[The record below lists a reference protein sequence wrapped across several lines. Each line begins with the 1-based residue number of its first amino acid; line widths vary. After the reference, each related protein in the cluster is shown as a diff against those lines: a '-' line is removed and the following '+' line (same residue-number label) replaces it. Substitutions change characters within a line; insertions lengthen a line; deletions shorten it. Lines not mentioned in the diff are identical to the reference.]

1 MRKTLF
7 ACLVAVAFPVLAED
21 NPAVVVTGS
30 PLGSGLY
37 DLVVPADVLDGRRL
51 VQLRRGSLGE
61 TLESLPGM
69 SATWFGP
76 AASRPVIR
84 GLDGDRIRILQNG
97 TNTLDAS
104 ALSFD
109 HAVPYD
115 PLAAERIEVVRGP
128 AAVLHGGNAVGGVV
142 NVIDNRIPDRPLT
155 GVTGRGEARVGGADN
170 ERSLGAVLEVG
181 DGRFALHADLFRR
194 ETGDLRIP
202 GFARS
207 SRQRATDA
215 ATVMQRRDRLP
226 NSGTQADG
234 GAIGASVNWGSGHVG
249 LSHRANS
256 SNYGSVAEPAVRID
270 MQSERWDFSGE
281 ARELGSV
288 ISAVRFRSART
299 DYIHREIENG
309 TTGTTFKNQGDDARL
324 EVTHG
329 KLGPL
334 QGVVGLSH
342 ANNDLSAL
350 GAEAFVPRTN
360 TDAKSLFIY
369 EELKL
374 SSWKFSLGTRGEK
387 TRVRSEGGGNNDAST
402 GQPRFD
408 PAATRNFST
417 RSSALGTVYSLTQ
430 QMALAVNVSSTQ
442 RAPTYAELFANGP
455 HVATGIYEVGSSTL
469 GAERSRAIDAGLRWK
484 SGTNSASVGVYR
496 QKFANYIGLFRTG
509 NQRGGDGELNP
520 VDADADGSADG
531 SGERIRP
538 ETRFRAVP
546 ALFRGLEASGRV
558 RLLQRPGTL
567 DLELK
572 ADRVR
577 ATDRSTGQALPR
589 IAPTRLGVALDYS
602 WSSMNARIDLTRASA
617 QNRLAANELATDGY
631 TLVNVHLGYRLKLD
645 SAALEVFARV
655 NNLFDRQV
663 RYHSS
668 FVKDRAPLAG
678 RGVLVGLRGSF

>member
-1 MRKTLF
+1 MKKTLF
-7 ACLVAVAFPVLAED
+7 ACLVAGAFPAFAED
-21 NPAVVVTGS
+21 NPAVVVTAS
-30 PLGSGLY
+30 PLGSGLF

-69 SATWFGP
+69 SSTWFGP
-76 AASRPVIR
+76 AASRPIIR

-97 TNTLDAS
+97 TGTLDAS

-115 PLAAERIEVVRGP
+115 PLAAERIEVIRGP

-142 NVIDNRIPDRPLT
+142 NVIDNRIPERPIS
-155 GVTGRGEARVGGADN
+155 GFTGRFEPRVGGADN
-170 ERSLGAVLEVG
+170 ERSLGAVLEAG

-207 SRQRATDA
+207 GRQRAADA
-215 ATVMQRRDRLP
+215 ATVVQARDRLP
-226 NSGTQADG
+226 NSSTQADG
-234 GAIGASVNWGSGHVG
+234 GAIGASVNWGSGYAG

-281 ARELGSV
+281 ARELGRV
-288 ISAVRFRSART
+288 VSAVRFRTART

-309 TTGTTFKNQGDDARL
+309 AVNTTFKNQGEDTRL

-329 KLGPL
+329 TLGPL
-334 QGVVGLSH
+334 QGVVGVSH
-342 ANNDLSAL
+342 ANNDFAAL
-350 GAEAFVPRTN
+350 GNEAFVPRTN
-360 TDAKSLFIY
+360 TDAKGLFLY

-374 SSWKFSLGTRGEK
+374 ADWKFSLGTRGER
-387 TRVRSEGGGNNDAST
+387 TRVKSEGGGNVDAST

-408 PAATRNFST
+408 PATSRSFST
-417 RSSALGTVYSLTQ
+417 RSSAFGTVYTFTKDLALTG
-430 QMALAVNVSSTQ
+430 NVSSTQ

-455 HVATGIYEVGSSTL
+455 HVATGVYEAGNSTL
-469 GAERSRAIDAGLRWK
+469 GAERSRALDAGLRWR
-484 SGTNSASVGVYR
+484 SGPHSASIGMYR
-496 QKFANYIGLFRTG
+496 QKFSNYIGLFRTG

-520 VDADADGSADG
+520 VDADANGTADG

-538 ETRFRAVP
+538 ESRFRAVP
-546 ALFRGLEASGRV
+546 ALFRGFEAAGRLRV
-558 RLLQRPGTL
+558 YERVGVL
-567 DLELK
+567 DIELK

-577 ATDRSTGQALPR
+577 ATDQATGQALPR
-589 IAPTRLGVALDYS
+589 IAPARVSAAFDYAWNRFS
-602 WSSMNARIDLTRASA
+602 ARVDVIRASA
-617 QNRLAANELATDGY
+617 QNRVAANELPTDGY
-631 TLVNVHLGYRLKLD
+631 TLVNAHFAYRLKLD
-645 SAALEVFARV
+645 AAALEVFARV
-655 NNLFDRQV
+655 NNVLDREV

-678 RGVLVGLRGSF
+678 RGVLVGMRGSF